1 MIAIVLMGFA
11 LVLIGLVGGLFV
23 ALIGAQLLTMLLW
36 FLCWQRNFWWTFR
49 YKGEPITVFFYDQ
62 IVHGVRAP
70 FYALVHHRRDSDL
83 IFEADIPGLAAFGR
97 LSVTL
102 DSYGTTWCWG
112 HEGEEVEALKVSR
125 ALA

>member
-11 LVLIGLVGGLFV
+11 LVLIGLVGCLFV
-23 ALIGAQLLTMLLW
+23 ALIGAQLLTALLW
-36 FLCWQRNFWWTFR
+36 FLCGQRNFWWTFR

-62 IVHGVRAP
+62 IAPGVRAP
-70 FYALVHHRRDSDL
+70 FYALVHRRRDSDL
-83 IFEADIPGLAAFGR
+83 IFETLLLDHTFGR
-97 LSVTL
+97 LSVTF
-102 DSYGTTWCWG
+102 DSYGTVWCWG